1 MRLPNPDEAVISREK
16 LREYLLSTVHSV
28 GRHKAVF
35 FNALGYRADEWE
47 TLANDLLAFAAGEAQ
62 AVGETEFGT
71 KYEIRGEITGP
82 AGRSAAIV
90 TAWIVLKGEEV
101 ARFVSAYPGD

>member
-1 MRLPNPDEAVISREK
+1 
-16 LREYLLSTVHSV
+16 
-28 GRHKAVF
+28 
-35 FNALGYRADEWE
+35 
-47 TLANDLLAFAAGEAQ
+47 LASDLLAFAAGEAQ

-101 ARFVSAYPGD
+101 ARFVSAYPED